1 MARNDRN
8 GEGNQSE
15 DPKYSAFLSGRS
27 VEFMQQ
33 MLYTIVESACQN
45 HTDYYVQKGFDKT
58 YTVAYRLGWLKN
70 GLADFAAFLPESKE
84 VLACYQY
91 IIPEL
96 DMQGN
101 IRYIIARKNTE
112 TVQKQLPFDIPS
124 SYYIGYNSEKS
135 IWNAKALYAEDVVFI
150 TETWTDAFSIIQNG
164 SSAIALNRIG
174 NIITLWSILQKFPKA
189 SANRYYIACD
199 ADEYGRRITSD
210 LHSMLNSL
218 GLSHYDIPPYP
229 DEIKD
234 CNEWLIADP
243 KGFHAMISYII
254 SQA

>member
-1 MARNDRN
+1 MSFVFYLN
-8 GEGNQSE
+8 E
-15 DPKYSAFLSGRS
+15 KM
-27 VEFMQQ
+27 VEIASNIVKTQLATTDQ
-33 MLYTIVESACQN
+33 TSIGGTASDTI
-45 HTDYYVQKGFDKT
+45 DKVVSNMGS
-58 YTVAYRLGWLKN
+58 YFKDK
-70 GLADFAAFLPESKE
+70 ADAE
-84 VLACYQY
+84 
-91 IIPEL
+91 
-96 DMQGN
+96 
-101 IRYIIARKNTE
+101 
-112 TVQKQLPFDIPS
+112 
-124 SYYIGYNSEKS
+124 S